1 MWKLRLYDSQ
11 KFWANDYEGMELLSV
26 VESESDFE
34 NNLLID
40 GKTYKICAICHVKG
54 SSHALKV
61 SLMVLFGE
69 RLKTQENGA
78 LRKVDI

>member
-1 MWKLRLYDSQ
+1 
-11 KFWANDYEGMELLSV
+11 MELLSV